1 MNGMRKV
8 LCILMAMTLAM
19 FALPSTAQSPQK
31 IFSLKMDTV
40 PPGGSVTAGA
50 TGVMLS
56 ATFRNETPN
65 GNSSINS
72 AILTV
77 PTGMTV
83 TGTSFPNGGHVDHQA
98 GQNVYVNGFPGV
110 GSGGQTWSFN
120 VTVNVASSP
129 GCAGYTFQA
138 QAFTGNSF
146 GGQPFAYLAN
156 LSQPTIGVTG
166 ACALRLVSGRTPNNA
181 VVNAII
187 TSTADDPS
195 GPAVQVEE
203 YDSTTNAR
211 VTSFTGSVS
220 LAEFA
225 FPGSGTGALS
235 GGGAVAAV
243 AGVAT
248 FPSLKINATGDYKL
262 QASSG
267 ALSSSPSPQFTI
279 FGGDLF
285 CGDALGLAFTNPNN
299 LPNTAPGYAAGSRGA
314 NNKDSSTCVKVDY
327 TFTNTILIDDT
338 VHLKWDLNVQPNAAF
353 IYTMNSKLK
362 AVDGDGWTAKR
373 PKVAWLESP
382 PGTPIFVPGLA
393 CLSPGLPAPY
403 GTLAAAITDAQT
415 SITVNATATLPGT
428 NFPIVIGTERMQ
440 VSAVSGGPTPVTLTV
455 ARHQG
460 GTIAA
465 AHFANDSVM
474 STPLPIIPDDVG
486 NFPSPY
492 VVLTQA
498 HMCIASR
505 GWVSTV
511 LDANGNPL
519 VEYFTTVIDIG
530 DGWTSDP

>member
-1 MNGMRKV
+1 MNNMRKL
-8 LCILMAMTLAM
+8 LCLVMVMGLAV

-40 PPGGSVTAGA
+40 PSGGSVTAGA
-50 TGVMLS
+50 TGVVLS

-72 AILTV
+72 TILTV
-77 PTGMTV
+77 PAGITV
-83 TGTSFPNGGHVDHQA
+83 TATSFPNGGHVDHQA
-98 GQNVYVNGFPGV
+98 GQNIYLNGFPGI

-120 VTVNVASSP
+120 LTVNVANSP

-146 GGQPFAYLAN
+146 GGQPFAYLAS
-156 LSQPTIGVTG
+156 LSQPSIGVTN
-166 ACALRLVSGRTPNNA
+166 ACALRFVPGRTPTGA
-181 VVNAII
+181 IVNAII

-195 GPAVQVEE
+195 GPSVQVEE

-220 LAEFA
+220 LTEFA
-225 FPGSGTGALS
+225 FAGSGTGALS

-248 FPSLKINATGDYKL
+248 FPSLNISATGDYML

-279 FGGDLF
+279 FGGELF
-285 CGDALGLAFTNPNN
+285 CGDSLALAFTNPNN
-299 LPNTAPGYAAGSRGA
+299 LSNTAPGYAAGSRGA
-314 NNKDSSTCVKVDY
+314 NNKDGSTCIKVDY

-338 VHLKWDLNVQPNAAF
+338 VHLKWDTNVQPNAAF
-353 IYTMNSKLK
+353 IYTMNSRLK
-362 AVDGDGWTAKR
+362 PVDGDGWTARR
-373 PKVAWLESP
+373 PNVAWLESP

-403 GTLAAAITDAQT
+403 GTLTAAINDTTQT

-428 NFPIVIGTERMQ
+428 PFPIVIGTERLQ
-440 VSAVSGGPTPVTLTV
+440 VSAVSGSTWTV
-455 ARHQG
+455 ARGQG
-460 GTIAA
+460 GTTAA
-465 AHFANDSVM
+465 THFANAPVM
-474 STPLPIIPDDVG
+474 STPLPLIPNDPAFIAPYAVG
-486 NFPSPY
+486 A
-492 VVLTQA
+492 QA

-505 GWVSTV
+505 GWVSSG
-511 LDANGNPL
+511 LDASGNPV